1 MQQHNDGAKAMD
13 GLIDGQQQGGEK
25 NALLKK
31 WDERV
36 GKAVKAAGK
45 QHALYK
51 KCRDAVDLREKNE
64 ARKVN
69 PYLIHSTLSALVP
82 ALYAKNPE
90 IEVRPTRPGGNPS
103 V

>member
-1 MQQHNDGAKAMD
+1 MD

-90 IEVRPTRPGGNPS
+90 IVSTHSRPKAAGLGRFGCS
-103 V
+103 SR

>member
-1 MQQHNDGAKAMD
+1 MD

-51 KCRDAVDLREKNE
+51 KCRDAVDLRDKN
-64 ARKVN
+64 
-69 PYLIHSTLSALVP
+69 
-82 ALYAKNPE
+82 
-90 IEVRPTRPGGNPS
+90 
-103 V
+103 

>member
-1 MQQHNDGAKAMD
+1 MD

-64 ARKVN
+64 SRKVN

-82 ALYAKNPE
+82 AW
-90 IEVRPTRPGGNPS
+90 TRKKP
-103 V
+103 

>member
-1 MQQHNDGAKAMD
+1 MD

-36 GKAVKAAGK
+36 GKAVKAASE

-64 ARKVN
+64 ARK
-69 PYLIHSTLSALVP
+69 
-82 ALYAKNPE
+82 E
-90 IEVRPTRPGGNPS
+90 IGRAHV
-103 V
+103 